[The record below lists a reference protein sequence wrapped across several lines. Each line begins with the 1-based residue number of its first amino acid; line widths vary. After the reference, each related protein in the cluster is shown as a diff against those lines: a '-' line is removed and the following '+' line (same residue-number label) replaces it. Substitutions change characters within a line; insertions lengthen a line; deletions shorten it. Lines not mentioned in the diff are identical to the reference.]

1 MGVRACIISSRET
14 SHQRARVGGHSI
26 GTCGSDVLRAIRTNI
41 PLAHRRACPACVCV
55 FCFRVCDCTVLMSS
69 RPRPFFF
76 SQKQSC
82 AARAIKHDAGAM
94 AATRKPWTWFQRAQV
109 PSICSACA
117 VASQGGKR
125 ELRSIQNEACVC
137 GHYMYTYFYIYI
149 T

>member
-1 MGVRACIISSRET
+1 
-14 SHQRARVGGHSI
+14 
-26 GTCGSDVLRAIRTNI
+26 
-41 PLAHRRACPACVCV
+41 
-55 FCFRVCDCTVLMSS
+55 
-69 RPRPFFF
+69 
-76 SQKQSC
+76 
-82 AARAIKHDAGAM
+82 M

-137 GHYMYTYFYIYI
+137 GHYMYTYVYIYI